1 MTVFPPAEYLVLS
14 SRLVPGLDGGFTI
27 ATMQRARHMAAA
39 GVDGGRGPWLMT
51 VDPASHASHDAHRA
65 EFVRLGLLEDPARLR
80 NLFDEA
86 GAGSRGQGAADWLV
100 RGAARNPCPQ
110 TRISDDHGCH
120 GASDRRT
127 PGDRR

>member
-80 NLFDEA
+80 NLCIRMNLHSTAFPFLTTTLSPA
-86 GAGSRGQGAADWLV
+86 IHCG
-100 RGAARNPCPQ
+100 
-110 TRISDDHGCH
+110 H
-120 GASDRRT
+120 
-127 PGDRR
+127 

>member
-86 GAGSRGQGAADWLV
+86 GA
-100 RGAARNPCPQ
+100 ARNPCPQ

>member
-80 NLFDEA
+80 NET
-86 GAGSRGQGAADWLV
+86 SRKTEVAQ
-100 RGAARNPCPQ
+100 
-110 TRISDDHGCH
+110 
-120 GASDRRT
+120 
-127 PGDRR
+127 